1 LTKQQEGMRLFI
13 LVKTKNISNI
23 KPWFKAIYILS
34 IVFIIEGCTSTK
46 VYKSQGRVMS
56 TEAKQYLQT
65 HRVTKIPLPWIPAKL
80 SVKIREKLNRAF
92 DAELEVYLKES
103 GVKIAADSLGKIPV
117 SVYQPSKPNLLKK
130 NCIGFYIHGGAFV
143 LGSSKDFLCADI
155 CNRLGFPVYSAEYQ
169 FSPAAKFPVALNECV
184 EAYKKLV
191 EKFPNHSIVA
201 FGNSAGGNLVL
212 TSMLSIQQQKVKM
225 PKALGLFTPWTDV
238 SGDGDSY
245 IGNKKR
251 DALVT
256 WKHQIDI
263 CQKAYIGKEDP
274 RKPLISP
281 IYAEYGNNFPPSM
294 ISTGTRDMLLSDC
307 TRLYWKLKKSGIPV
321 ELRVWEGMWHGFDN
335 EPKLPEAMECRKE
348 MVEFLLSK
356 LP

>member
-1 LTKQQEGMRLFI
+1 MHQSTLIKSNFFSTIKEWFKVIYIVSTLLFI
-13 LVKTKNISNI
+13 E
-23 KPWFKAIYILS
+23 A
-34 IVFIIEGCTSTK
+34 CTSTK
-46 VYKSQGRVMS
+46 VYKSQARVMS
-56 TEAKQYLQT
+56 LEARQFLKT
-65 HRVTKIPLPWIPAKL
+65 NRVTKIPLPWIPSKL
-80 SVKIREKLNRAF
+80 SVMVREKINRAE
-92 DAELEVYLKES
+92 APELEAFLKES
-103 GVKIAADSLGKIPV
+103 GVKIAPDSLGKIPV
-117 SVYQPSKPNLLKK
+117 SVYQPSIPNQEKK

-155 CNRLGFPVYSAEYQ
+155 CSRLGFPVYSVEYQ
-169 FSPAAKFPVALNECV
+169 FSPSAKFPVALNECV

-191 EKFPNHSIVA
+191 EKFPDYSIVA
-201 FGNSAGGNLVL
+201 FGNSAGGNLIL
-212 TSMLSIQQQKVKM
+212 TTMLNAQQQKIKM
-225 PKALGLFTPWTDV
+225 PNALGLFTPWTDV

-245 IGNKKR
+245 IGNKSR

-256 WKHQIDI
+256 WKHQIAI

-274 RKPLISP
+274 RNPLISP
-281 IYAEYGNNFPPSM
+281 IYADFGSNFPPSM

-321 ELRVWEGMWHGFDN
+321 ELRIWEGMWHAFDN
-335 EPKLPEAMECRKE
+335 ERTLPEALECRKE